1 MTDSPTSLAA
11 SPLQATEL
19 PQSVDPPAC
28 ERDSQAAKATL
39 VSVVIPCYNY
49 ARFLDQAIQS
59 ALDQN
64 YPAIEIVVVNDGST
78 DDPAAVVARF
88 PMVQFVTQENRG
100 LAAARNTGLAHCKG
114 DLVVFLDADDRL
126 LPEAIVT
133 GARLLEANP
142 ALGFAVGYSTLI
154 SGDGLAQPTVNKPGC
169 EGDDAYVSLLRRNT
183 IRNPGTVLFRRQIV
197 ETVGGFAPGVDA
209 CADYALYLRI
219 SRSYP
224 VVFHDVV
231 VSEYRRHSENMSN
244 NSAEMLRQAL
254 CVLRRQR
261 SYLVTRA
268 RRQAF
273 RDGIRNIRIY
283 YGEQLVTQIRMRI
296 RKRSEWGQLLRDLGV
311 LIRCHPAGVVEHAA
325 RKISTLW
332 RGRDPGALGA

>member
-1 MTDSPTSLAA
+1 MTDSPTSLDA
-11 SPLQATEL
+11 SPLPATEL
-19 PQSVDPPAC
+19 PQSVDPPPC

-49 ARFLDQAIQS
+49 ARFLDQAIRS

-88 PMVQFVTQENRG
+88 PMVRYVTQENRG

-126 LPEAIVT
+126 LPGAIVT

-154 SGDGLAQPTVNKPGC
+154 SGDGLPQPTVNKPGC

-244 NSAEMLRQAL
+244 NSAQMLRQAL
-254 CVLRRQR
+254 CVLQRQR

-296 RKRSEWGQLLRDLGV
+296 RKRSEWGQLLRDLAV

>member
-1 MTDSPTSLAA
+1 MIDLPSGLDA
-11 SPLQATEL
+11 SPLPSAEL
-19 PQSVDPPAC
+19 LRSVDPPAH
-28 ERDSQAAKATL
+28 EPDSQAAKATL
-39 VSVVIPCYNY
+39 VSVVIPCFDY
-49 ARFLDQAIQS
+49 AHFLDQAIRS
-59 ALDQN
+59 VLDQN

-88 PMVQFVTQENRG
+88 PMVRYVTQENRG
-100 LAAARNTGLAHCKG
+100 LAAARNTGLAHCHG
-114 DLVVFLDADDRL
+114 DFVVFLDADDRL

-169 EGDDAYVSLLRRNT
+169 EGDDAYISLLRRNT
-183 IRNPGTVLFRRQIV
+183 IRNPATVLFRRQIV
-197 ETVGGFAPGVDA
+197 ETVGGFAAGVDA

-224 VVFHDVV
+224 VVFHDMV
-231 VSEYRRHSENMSN
+231 VSEYRRHTQNMSN
-244 NSAEMLRQAL
+244 NSAQMLRQAL

-268 RRQAF
+268 HRQAF
-273 RDGIRNIRIY
+273 RDGVRNIRIY
-283 YGEQLVTQIRMRI
+283 YGDQLVTQIRARI
-296 RKRSEWGQLLRDLGV
+296 RKRSEWGRLLRDVAV
-311 LIRCHPAGVVEHAA
+311 LILWHPAGAVEHAG
-325 RKISTLW
+325 RKIATLW
-332 RGRDPGALGA
+332 RGRDPGTMGA